1 MKNFKAVIPIVL
13 ALMVAG
19 GGSFLLYRWLQS
31 QSAPKE
37 VAQVQTEAMPVAV
50 AALDLQWGTKLD
62 KPMMTK
68 VLFLKESLPPG
79 YFPEPEKIV
88 GRVLV
93 APLKK
98 NEPVTEAK
106 LAPETVKTGGVSAVV
121 TPGRRAIAVKGDKV
135 IGISGFIN
143 PGNRVD
149 VLVTLQDPRT
159 KMEVTKLVLENV
171 PVLATGTQI
180 EKNAKGD
187 PAPVDVYTLE
197 VTPDDGEKLAL
208 AAAEGKLQF
217 ALRNVTDAEKVLTKG
232 ANIPQTLASLRKP
245 EPQPEEKP
253 AARKAIP
260 NLKGL
265 LNQPP
270 YEPPTIATQEELDNA
285 MKDGDYRKAMREA
298 LNRIQG

>member
-13 ALMVAG
+13 ALIIAG
-19 GGSFLLYRWLQS
+19 GGSFLVYRWLQK
-31 QSAPKE
+31 QTAPKE
-37 VAQVQTEAMPVAV
+37 AAQVQNEGVPVAV

-62 KPMMTK
+62 NQMMKT

-79 YFPEPEKIV
+79 YASQPGKV
-88 GRVLV
+88 AGRVLV
-93 APLKK
+93 AALKK

-121 TPGRRAIAVKGDKV
+121 TPGKRAIAVKGDKV

-159 KMEVTKLVLENV
+159 KMEVTKLVMENV

-232 ANIPQTLASLRKP
+232 ADIPQTLASLRKP
-245 EPQPEEKP
+245 EPQPEAKP
-253 AARKAIP
+253 AATRKWVPRDTSYTVEII
-260 NLKGL
+260 KGGKVSK
-265 LNQPP
+265 
-270 YEPPTIATQEELDNA
+270 E
-285 MKDGDYRKAMREA
+285 KFSF
-298 LNRIQG
+298 